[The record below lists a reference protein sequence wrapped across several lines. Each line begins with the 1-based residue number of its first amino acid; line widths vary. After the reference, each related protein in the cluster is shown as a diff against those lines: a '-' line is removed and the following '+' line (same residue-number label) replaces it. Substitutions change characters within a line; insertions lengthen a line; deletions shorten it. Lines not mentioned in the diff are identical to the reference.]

1 MKYTPKQLETN
12 VNVSPTS
19 PLKDFFVLAGG
30 LLAICVGLYVIL
42 GFCVDFIVPHLP
54 PETEAALGSPFEAIY
69 AEAVDNED
77 GRNLSRIL
85 KGLTEG
91 AVKGQGAFRVALVEN
106 EAANAMALP
115 RGVIIVSTGLLKEI
129 DSEEEIAFVLAHELG
144 HFAHRDHLKGIGR
157 GLLLYSLLLFFT
169 GSDSSLTSFVGN
181 SLVGVQ
187 MKFSQYQENMADNY
201 ALDLMHRRFG
211 RVNGGLEFM
220 GKIAAKEKRGRLA
233 YYFATHPH
241 PEKRIENLK
250 NRIREKK
257 YFLQ

>member
-1 MKYTPKQLETN
+1 M
-12 VNVSPTS
+12 
-19 PLKDFFVLAGG
+19 
-30 LLAICVGLYVIL
+30 
-42 GFCVDFIVPHLP
+42 
-54 PETEAALGSPFEAIY
+54 ALGSPFEAIY

-115 RGVIIVSTGLLKEI
+115 GGVIIVSTGLLKEI

-220 GKIAAKEKRGRLA
+220 GRLPQKKKEVAWLIISPPIPIRKSGLKILKTGFGKKNIFCNKQLDS
-233 YYFATHPH
+233 
-241 PEKRIENLK
+241 RIEIAG
-250 NRIREKK
+250 IRACN
-257 YFLQ
+257 FL